1 MIKLADLAN
10 DVGIGY
16 ETLGNVLEAVL
27 DKNDTEIVKAADA
40 GRVALARAALRDAPG
55 SDPRDVVL
63 ELDLHLMTLRA
74 TTGRAGFFAAATR
87 FLYVCPRVEAWERI
101 MGNKEA
107 GRRGWLWAN
116 YSPDVHAAD
125 IEGALVRYAV
135 EGVLPPLLAGEL
147 AEECEGV
154 CVRRVGG
161 EFSVSVDGNVL
172 TRTRLDGGLFV
183 TDVTEHA
190 TRENIAR
197 ARPLVEA
204 YEPCEHARAVVFRLF
219 QM

>member
-10 DVGIGY
+10 DVGY
-16 ETLGNVLEAVL
+16 ETLGSVLEAVL
-27 DKNDTEIVKAADA
+27 DKNDAEIVKAAEA
-40 GRVALARAALRDAPG
+40 ARVALARAALRDAPG
-55 SDPRDVVL
+55 SDPRDAVL
-63 ELDLHLMTLRA
+63 EIDLHLMTLRA
-74 TTGRAGFFAAATR
+74 TTGRAGFFTAATR
-87 FLYVCPRVEAWERI
+87 FLYVCPRLDAWERI
-101 MGNKEA
+101 MGKEA

-135 EGVLPPLLAGEL
+135 EGVLPPPLTGEL

-172 TRTRLDGGLFV
+172 TRTRLNGGLFV